1 MWSGVLR
8 AAFLAE
14 EDGAMAFGNC
24 PALKDVK
31 LNNGIKELGPMC
43 LWATGV
49 SDLKLPKGVHVKPE
63 QLRLGQQNPDVLRI
77 PASLKKVGDGCFQE
91 TTVKKVI
98 VSSAVKEL
106 GDNTFKSCS
115 ELSEVVFEPNS
126 HLEKIG
132 RFCFYMCKLEKIVIP
147 KKVKSI
153 EAYAFSTC
161 SELSSL
167 TFETGRRLK
176 HIGSHALEE
185 TQLTRA
191 NVRYPMTLKDK
202 GTSTSGELVR
212 SVALGCYWHS
222 CLGER
227 YRSEYYNSALP
238 CCVLN
243 DSGSP
248 EDS

>member
-1 MWSGVLR
+1 MKKISEKAFYGCKDLR
-8 AAFLAE
+8 SVTFGGYDLEEIEPRAFYGCGLESFAPPFSLKKI
-14 EDGAMAFGNC
+14 GAMAFGNC

-49 SDLKLPKGVHVKPE
+49 SDLKLPKGVHMKPE
-63 QLRLGQQNPDVLRI
+63 QLGLDQKNPDVLRI

-91 TTVKKVI
+91 ITVKKVI

-132 RFCFYMCKLEKIVIP
+132 SFCFYMCKLEKIVIP

-161 SELSSL
+161 SELSSF
-167 TFETGRRLK
+167 TFEAGSRLK

-191 NVRYPMTLKDK
+191 DVRYPMTLKDK
-202 GTSTSGELVR
+202 G
-212 SVALGCYWHS
+212 H
-222 CLGER
+222 
-227 YRSEYYNSALP
+227 EY
-238 CCVLN
+238 
-243 DSGSP
+243 
-248 EDS
+248 EW